1 PTIRLAAGFQIIA
14 VNADFLAGL
23 RIRSARCATWINAD
37 RHSRRCRYA
46 AQIAVIVDD
55 LSVAFPVVIQACVMP
70 VATSGFT
77 ACVKIVTVSF
87 DVFAALRVRQA
98 NSLIAASIAC
108 CGTTQIAVLIGNVA
122 AALLV
127 VVEFGLVPVSVR
139 SLAAGFQVVT
149 MGV

>member
-1 PTIRLAAGFQIIA
+1 MAIVIDDVTSAFPVIIQFCPTPFPTIRLTAGFQIIA

-55 LSVAFPVVIQACVMP
+55 LSVAFPVVIQAGVMP
-70 VATSGFT
+70 VTTSGFA
-77 ACVKIVTVSF
+77 ACVKIVSMSF

-98 NSLIAASIAC
+98 NC
-108 CGTTQIAVLIGNVA
+108 
-122 AALLV
+122 
-127 VVEFGLVPVSVR
+127 R
-139 SLAAGFQVVT
+139 R
-149 MGV
+149 